1 MEKLKHEINYQM
13 LLRNAQWAGF
23 LLLAAG
29 TASLVFRLK
38 DGLVEQIMFVLG
50 IILILAILK
59 GCFKRDEY
67 IVKLI
72 NKLEKEKI

>member
-1 MEKLKHEINYQM
+1 MEKLKQEINYQM
-13 LLRNAQWAGF
+13 QLRNAQWAVF

-38 DGLVEQIMFVLG
+38 EGFTEQIMFVAG
-50 IILILAILK
+50 IISIFIIIK

-72 NKLEKEKI
+72 NKIGKEKL